1 MPPSSSSACVSPP
14 SPSSLPLLPLFPP
27 DEVGQPHERARAH
40 SAATV
45 SSAASSTLQGAPAH
59 DQPAD
64 ALSLL
69 VRAGGVGKTTLG
81 LIAATSLRRSFI
93 DADSAFQTLH
103 GPISQ
108 FVNTH
113 GWHAFRDAETR
124 ILAQLLREHPR
135 GYVVACGGGV
145 VERDENRDML
155 ARFRDEQGCP
165 IVHVVRDKEE
175 TVRYLVDEQA
185 RCVLPLSHSLPLHLP
200 S

>member
-1 MPPSSSSACVSPP
+1 
-14 SPSSLPLLPLFPP
+14 PLYDP
-27 DEVGQPHERARAH
+27 D
-40 SAATV
+40 ATIV
-45 SSAASSTLQGAPAH
+45 LIGM
-59 DQPAD
+59 
-64 ALSLL
+64 
-69 VRAGGVGKTTLG
+69 RGVGKTTLG

-113 GWHAFRDAETR
+113 GWSAFRDAETR

-145 VERDENRDML
+145 VERDENRELL
-155 ARFRDEQGCP
+155 ARFRDDQGCP

-175 TVRYLVDEQA
+175 TVRYL
-185 RCVLPLSHSLPLHLP
+185 
-200 S
+200 